1 VAKISFSDQDARDL
15 REKYEELA
23 TSLKYET
30 TSCDYNLREL
40 EIDLATEYLF
50 DGARTLDVGC
60 GLGYAVIQYA
70 SRKKIEA
77 HGIDYAA
84 NMIKG
89 AEKLLNSNKPALQGT
104 IKLSQAS
111 VLELPYPDK
120 HFDVVTSS
128 RCLMALLD
136 WQVQKTALI
145 EIWRVLKDRGT
156 LVLMEGTF
164 EGLERLNNA
173 RRQFGLDP
181 IPADGRERLYTM
193 KFHEEELLEFCQPFY
208 RLERIQRFGMYYLLS
223 RIVHPLLVAPK
234 APRYDHKINRI
245 ARKISEFF
253 PDFEGL
259 GHLTG
264 FIFIK
269 KERSKKK
276 EG

>member
-1 VAKISFSDQDARDL
+1 M
-15 REKYEELA
+15 A
-23 TSLKYET
+23 TSLDYKT

-40 EIDLATEYLF
+40 EIDLATEYIF
-50 DGARTLDVGC
+50 DTARTLDVGC

-89 AEKLLNSNKPALQGT
+89 AEELLCRNQPALRGT
-104 IKLSQAS
+104 IKLRQAS
-111 VLELPYPDK
+111 VLELPYPDN

-136 WQVQKTALI
+136 WQLQKAALT

-164 EGLERLNNA
+164 EGLERLNSA
-173 RRQFGLDP
+173 RRQFNLDP
-181 IPADGRERLYTM
+181 IVADGRERLYTM
-193 KFHEEELLEFCQPFY
+193 KFHEEELLEFCKPLY
-208 RLERIQRFGMYYLLS
+208 RLVRIQRFGMYYLLS
-223 RIVHPLLVAPK
+223 RIVHPLLVAPES
-234 APRYDHKINRI
+234 PRYDHRINRI
-245 ARKISEFF
+245 AREIAEVF

-264 FIFIK
+264 FIFVR
-269 KERSKKK
+269 KERSKKR